1 MDRNEQVKLADL
13 RRILREMGSVVIAFS
28 GGVDSTFLLKVTF
41 DTLGPK
47 ALAVTAVSET
57 YPQSEA
63 RGAREFAA
71 SIGARHVVIETDELR
86 NPSFAANPVDRCYHC
101 KTELFAKLT
110 DIARREGFVFVVD
123 ASNTDDCL
131 DYRPGRRA
139 AKEAGVRSP
148 LIEAGLS
155 KAEIRALSRELG
167 LPTWN
172 KPAMACLASRFPY
185 GESLDTGKLRRVD
198 LAEAFLRSLG
208 FETVRVRSHGDPA
221 RIEVAQEKICAVAGT
236 ELRWMIND
244 HLRNLGFSYVS
255 LDLEGYRTGS
265 LNEVV
270 AERKGTL

>member
-28 GGVDSTFLLKVTF
+28 GGVDSTFLLRVAF
-41 DTLGPK
+41 DTLGPR

-101 KTELFAKLT
+101 KTELFAKLA
-110 DIARREGFVFVVD
+110 DIARREGGALVID
-123 ASNTDDCL
+123 ASNTDDCS

-139 AKEAGVRSP
+139 AKEAAVRSP
-148 LIEAGLS
+148 LVEAGLS

-185 GESLDTGKLRRVD
+185 GDALDADRLRRVE
-198 LAEAFLRSLG
+198 LAEDFLIGLG
-208 FETVRVRSHGDPA
+208 FGTVRVRSHGDLA
-221 RIEVAQEKICAVAGT
+221 RIEVAQDKIRALAGT
-236 ELRWMIND
+236 KLCVMVSN
-244 HLRNLGFSYVS
+244 HLRGLGFSYIS

-270 AERKGTL
+270 AERKGAF

>member
-86 NPSFAANPVDRCYHC
+86 NPSFAANPVNRCYHC
-101 KTELFAKLT
+101 KTELFARLA
-110 DIARREGFVFVVD
+110 DIARREGAALIVD
-123 ASNTDDCL
+123 ASNTDDCS

-139 AKEAGVRSP
+139 AKEAAVRSP
-148 LIEAGLS
+148 LVEAGLS
-155 KAEIRALSRELG
+155 KAEIRTLSRELG

-185 GESLDTGKLRRVD
+185 GDALDADRLRRVE
-198 LAEAFLRSLG
+198 LAEDFLIGLG
-208 FETVRVRSHGDPA
+208 FGTVRVRSHGDLA
-221 RIEVAQEKICAVAGT
+221 RIEVAQDKIRALAGT
-236 ELRWMIND
+236 KLCGMVSN
-244 HLRNLGFSYVS
+244 HLRGLGFSYVS